1 VNDFNRSLMLV
12 VLLVILLPVLWGTV
26 MMGAMGGGMVHD
38 GWGGWDGWSP
48 WQGFLAMLSTLLV
61 IGGIAALVW
70 WAFGRPGGAGPSGP
84 GASPRGEGDARAILD
99 ARYARGEL
107 TREQYQQ
114 MRSDLE
120 S

>member
-1 VNDFNRSLMLV
+1 VNDLNRSVLLV
-12 VLLVILLPVLWGTV
+12 VLLVILLPLLWGTV
-26 MMGAMGGGMVHD
+26 MMGAMGGGMMHG
-38 GWGGWDGWSP
+38 GWDGWDGWSP

-61 IGGIAALVW
+61 FGGIAALVW
-70 WAFGRPGGAGPSGP
+70 WAFGRADVAGPSGHGP
-84 GASPRGEGDARAILD
+84 APHGEDDARAILD

-114 MRSDLE
+114 MRRDLE